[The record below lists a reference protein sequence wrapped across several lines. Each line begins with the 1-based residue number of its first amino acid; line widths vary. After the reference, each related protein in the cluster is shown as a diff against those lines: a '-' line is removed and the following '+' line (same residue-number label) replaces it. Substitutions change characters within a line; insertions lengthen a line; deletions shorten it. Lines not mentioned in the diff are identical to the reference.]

1 MGGGDGGDGGASARA
16 SEDRARKAS
25 ATRDINKLFGIYSD
39 PIDDGTGPK
48 QSDFTRQIS
57 TGDEGS
63 STVFD
68 QAAYDAAL
76 ADRNARV
83 AASDST
89 FHSEADANKAAR
101 DAMYS
106 KEGGAVFDLNKNK
119 LDEDLSDSK
128 RKLNFALA
136 RTGLFGG
143 SEDIAQH
150 DKQQKVYDK
159 GILDARNLADQKSA
173 DFQGQ
178 DETARLNIINQIQ
191 SGIDSGT
198 ALENARK
205 GMEVNAAK
213 AAANTN
219 SQIIGNA
226 FDDAGLM
233 YGLQQQNAGIQAAR
247 AKYPASRFGALFNA
261 PSYAGTMG
269 TS

>member
-16 SEDRARKAS
+16 SEDRVRKAR

-39 PIDDGTGPK
+39 PIDDGAGPK

-63 STVFD
+63 SAVFD

-76 ADRNARV
+76 ADRNAR
-83 AASDST
+83 ALTDDSA
-89 FHSEADANKAAR
+89 FRSEADANKAAR
-101 DAMYS
+101 ETLY
-106 KEGGAVFDLNKNK
+106 KQEGQSVFDINKNK
-119 LDEDLSDSK
+119 IDEDFGDSQ
-128 RKLNFALA
+128 RKLSFALA

-150 DKQQKVYDK
+150 DKQQRVYDK
-159 GILDARNLADQKSA
+159 SILDARNLADQKSA
-173 DFQGQ
+173 DFMGQ
-178 DETARLNIINQIQ
+178 DENARLNIINQVQ

-213 AAANTN
+213 SAANTN

-226 FDDAGLM
+226 FDGAGLI
-233 YGLQQQNAGIQAAR
+233 YSNQQQNAGIQAAR
-247 AKYPASRFGALFNA
+247 ERYKNQLGAMFAA
-261 PSYAGTMG
+261 PSYSGSV